1 MALLLRF
8 IVIIP
13 LILSFVAFVLTNLAL
28 FAGHQQGFMEDY
40 AVMRLN
46 TSMLGQD
53 TFQSD
58 GKSDSSNDS
67 NDDDD
72 DDDESLFDRLKD
84 KVHDLGDDAK
94 GKISEITGDIID
106 DIADEL
112 GISDWYSI
120 HIMNACQ
127 GFFGA
132 NATTTHFKL
141 NVTNCTQSSPSN
153 RFNLTEV
160 LNQELSL
167 GPFDISLADISW
179 PDSIQDKIGDL
190 NGALLALFVFY
201 VLGVAFS
208 GLSMLACIP
217 AFLLQDKKIIL
228 FANTALASLAAATV
242 TLGSIVATAASSIA
256 VTAINKAGKKVT
268 LVASKGTKFYTI
280 TWIAAIFMMITSLF
294 WVGKFVMLRRK
305 EKKERE
311 RYSKERF

>member
-1 MALLLRF
+1 MRF
-8 IVIIP
+8 VVLIP
-13 LILSFVAFVLTNLAL
+13 LILSFIAFVLTNLAL

-40 AVMRLN
+40 AVIRLN

-53 TFQSD
+53 MFQGD
-58 GKSDSSNDS
+58 DKSDSSDDS
-67 NDDDD
+67 DDNDDDD
-72 DDDESLFDRLKD
+72 GFFDKLKD

-94 GKISEITGDIID
+94 GKLSDLTGDLID

-127 GFFGA
+127 GGFGA
-132 NATTTHFKL
+132 NATTTHFIL

-160 LNQELSL
+160 LDQELSL
-167 GPFDISLADISW
+167 GPFDISLADINW

-190 NGALLALFVFY
+190 NKALLALFVFY

-228 FANTALASLAAATV
+228 LANTALASLAAATI
-242 TLGSIVATAASSIA
+242 TLGSIIVTAASSIA
-256 VTAINKAGKKVT
+256 VNAINKAGGKVS
-268 LVASKGTKFYTI
+268 LVAYKGTKFYAI
-280 TWIAAIFMMITSLF
+280 TWISAIFMMLSTLF
-294 WVGKFVMLRRK
+294 WVGKLAMLWRK